1 MPTLSP
7 RAEGFAQSARDHAG
21 SLKVA
26 GRVLAV
32 AGVVLPLLMIGA
44 LKFTQIEIDALKPI
58 INGTPWLAW
67 LYAVLGEAGAS
78 YLLGTVEIITAA
90 LFIAS
95 PWSARAGVA
104 AGALGTVTFGVTC
117 STMLALPIWEDGSGG
132 FPWLNATGSF
142 LIKDLALLGI
152 SLVVLGESLARL
164 AGAGPISLGE
174 AREFP
179 AEARLSPRSS
189 PL

>member
-1 MPTLSP
+1 MPTMSS
-7 RAEGFAQSARDHAG
+7 RADRLAEPARDHAG
-21 SLKVA
+21 GLKVA
-26 GRVLAV
+26 GRVLAL

-44 LKFTQIEIDALKPI
+44 LKFTQIEVDALKPI

-67 LYAVLGEAGAS
+67 LYAAFGEAGAS

-90 LFIAS
+90 LFVAS

-104 AGALGTVTFGVTC
+104 AGALGAVTFGVTC

-152 SLVVLGESLARL
+152 SLVVLGECLVRL
-164 AGAGPISLGE
+164 AGVGSISLGQ
-174 AREFP
+174 
-179 AEARLSPRSS
+179 PRGLK
-189 PL
+189 PEILT